1 MEGMIRY
8 CVVKK
13 SKGLFKKKSLYT
25 HLLFVPVDPAQYM
38 YLALV
43 SQMTEEDNTY
53 VAQLL
58 VKLTDEIME
67 DTLRGEYE
75 HFGKKFVEVE
85 ALKCKSSNPS
95 QGKYIVNIPRKG
107 SYIKS
112 DLEIEY
118 QVEYSIVD
126 KRMYLLKG
134 ELDLIPGDAA
144 S

>member
-1 MEGMIRY
+1 MDGMIRY

-13 SKGLFKKKSLYT
+13 HKGVLKRSVLYT
-25 HLLFVPVDPAQYM
+25 HLLFVPIDPNQYM

-58 VKLTDEIME
+58 VKLSDEIME

-75 HFGKKFVEVE
+75 HFGTKFVEVE
-85 ALKCKSSNPS
+85 ALKCKSFNPS

-112 DLEIEY
+112 NLEIEY

>member
-13 SKGLFKKKSLYT
+13 HKGVLKKHVLYT
-25 HLLFVPVDPAQYM
+25 HLLFVPIDPNQYM

-43 SQMTEEDNTY
+43 SQMEEEDNTY

-58 VKLTDEIME
+58 VKLSDEIME
-67 DTLRGEYE
+67 DTLRGEHE
-75 HFGKKFVEVE
+75 HFGKNFVEVE

-95 QGKYIVNIPRKG
+95 EGKYIVDIPREG

-112 DLEIEY
+112 NLEIQY
-118 QVEYSIVD
+118 KLEYSTVD
-126 KRMYLLKG
+126 KRMYVLRG
-134 ELDLIPGDAA
+134 ELNIATGEI
-144 S
+144 

>member
-1 MEGMIRY
+1 MDGTIRY

-25 HLLFVPVDPAQYM
+25 HLLFVPVDPSQYM

-53 VAQLL
+53 AAQLL
-58 VKLTDEIME
+58 VKLSDEIME

-95 QGKYIVNIPRKG
+95 QGKYLVNIPKKG

-112 DLEIEY
+112 DLEIQY
-118 QVEYSIVD
+118 QLESSTAE

>member
-1 MEGMIRY
+1 MDEMIRY

-25 HLLFVPVDPAQYM
+25 HLLFVPIDPNQYM

-58 VKLTDEIME
+58 VKLSDEIME

-75 HFGKKFVEVE
+75 HFGTKFVEVE
-85 ALKCKSSNPS
+85 ALKCKSSKPS

-112 DLEIEY
+112 NLEIEY
-118 QVEYSIVD
+118 QVEYSTVD